1 MARLPVQDTLARFTN
16 ILGPRDSALRS
27 ACRRLAMRIACARH
41 GARLSF
47 AGDRIDVSKDK
58 RTIRIALRHFAYA
71 QDMSCY
77 FEDYFGQ
84 IEPMRAEG
92 RLIVDYSHPQL
103 HRYVASGLEFELSS
117 FAEEVAAIESYF
129 LWYRPKPGDII
140 FDLGAYCGVSSYYF
154 SQLVGST
161 GKVYA
166 FEPDPLNFS
175 LLQRNI
181 ARHSLTN
188 VVAVQVA
195 ISASSGFAD
204 FFSEGALGST
214 LSEHSSRVPSGETSR
229 VKTMTFEQAC
239 EIYGVPTFA
248 KIDIE
253 GAEIAVLAAA
263 TEFLKRHP
271 IHFTLDTNH
280 RIDGKL
286 SNRAVEK
293 LFASCAYEVESSSES
308 GFMTTW
314 ARPTHPGDGDGVSTR
329 AFAPS
334 TGQ

>member
-1 MARLPVQDTLARFTN
+1 MARSPVHDTLSRFTN
-16 ILGPRDSALRS
+16 ILGPRDSALRA

-47 AGDRIDVSKDK
+47 AGDCIDVSKDK
-58 RTIRIALRHFAYA
+58 RTIRIAMRHFPYA
-71 QDMSCY
+71 QDMARS
-77 FEDYFGQ
+77 FEHYFGQ
-84 IEPMRAEG
+84 IKPVESGG

-103 HRYVASGLEFELSS
+103 HRYVSSGLEFELSS

-129 LWYRPKPGDII
+129 RWYRPKPGDIV

-188 VVAVQVA
+188 VAAVQVA
-195 ISASSGFAD
+195 VSASSGFAD
-204 FFSEGALGST
+204 FHSEGALGST
-214 LSEHSSRVPSGETSR
+214 LSEHGSRVFTGEISR
-229 VKTMTFEQAC
+229 VKTITFKQAC
-239 EIYGVPTFA
+239 ETYGVPAFA

-253 GAEIAVLAAA
+253 GAEVAVLAAA
-263 TEFLKRHP
+263 AEFLTEHP

-280 RIDGKL
+280 LVEGEL
-286 SNRAVEK
+286 SNRAVET
-293 LFASCAYEVESSSES
+293 LFALCAYEVESSNES

-314 ARPTHPGDGDGVSTR
+314 ARPTHAENCGGTPTR
-329 AFAPS
+329 AFAPN
-334 TGQ
+334 TGP

>member
-1 MARLPVQDTLARFTN
+1 MARLPVQDTLARFTDL
-16 ILGPRDSALRS
+16 LGPRDSALRTTG
-27 ACRRLAMRIACARH
+27 RRLAMRIACARH

-47 AGDRIDVSKDK
+47 VGDSLDVSKDK

-71 QDMSCY
+71 QDMSRF
-77 FEDYFGQ
+77 FEDYFSQ
-84 IEPMRAEG
+84 IEPIRSEG
-92 RLIVDYSHPQL
+92 RLVVDYSHPKL

-129 LWYRPKPGDII
+129 RWYTPQPGDVV

-154 SQLVGST
+154 SQKVGST

-181 ARHSLTN
+181 ARHGLTN

-214 LSEHSSRVPSGETSR
+214 LSEHSSRVSSGDISR
-229 VKTMTFEQAC
+229 VQTMTFEQAC
-239 EIYGVPTFA
+239 ETYGVPVFA

-253 GAEIAVLAAA
+253 GAEIAVLTAAA
-263 TEFLKRHP
+263 EFLRGHP
-271 IHFTLDTNH
+271 VHFTLDTNH
-280 RIDGKL
+280 LVDGEL
-286 SNRAVEK
+286 SNRAVEM
-293 LFASCAYEVESSSES
+293 LFASCGYEVESLTES

-314 ARPTHPGDGDGVSTR
+314 ARPTHAGNRGGVSTR
-329 AFAPS
+329 AFAPN
-334 TGQ
+334 TGR